1 MHAFKDEQM
10 VFVATIIYLAIFFT
24 PGDIAYKIVKLLPVY
39 VVICSLKEI
48 LRAKKVYKGLEEGKL
63 AMPSNGSLLFIP
75 VLIATLKVILSFW
88 PNRKNI
94 LNEKSKKLLHLQ
106 FKVIGHLRT
115 PLVFKKK
122 SFRKNVKKNRHI
134 SRSGLL
140 KSCARFMIER
150 SEISKRSNMTLNV
163 STSSV
168 EWFFFT

>member
-75 VLIATLKVILSFW
+75 VLIATLKVIFIFL
-88 PNRKNI
+88 
-94 LNEKSKKLLHLQ
+94 
-106 FKVIGHLRT
+106 
-115 PLVFKKK
+115 
-122 SFRKNVKKNRHI
+122 
-134 SRSGLL
+134 
-140 KSCARFMIER
+140 A
-150 SEISKRSNMTLNV
+150 
-163 STSSV
+163 
-168 EWFFFT
+168 